1 MEFARDTSFREIEVD
16 LDDDNKRY
24 LVHLLDN
31 SVKQTAPHSLSEKVQ
46 SQGYSISALATYF
59 EKPNIDGSKKTEQ
72 NEKDISID
80 YVGKIIGSTPEKDL
94 ENVFDSMSQT
104 CKINLT
110 NFLIHNRLKEGM
122 LQKNYLMS
130 HIHKNHIGVLNAAI
144 STIQVIV

>member
-1 MEFARDTSFREIEVD
+1 MKYFFFLNVKNIFGTLII
-16 LDDDNKRY
+16 Y
-24 LVHLLDN
+24 HLN
-31 SVKQTAPHSLSEKVQ
+31 
-46 SQGYSISALATYF
+46 
-59 EKPNIDGSKKTEQ
+59 SKK
-72 NEKDISID
+72 KISID